1 MGLLYPV
8 IICKTYP
15 FYIMSETTD
24 SHSVTPVNIEDKM
37 KAAYM
42 EYAMSVIIGRALP
55 DVRDGLKPV
64 HRRILYAMSN
74 LNVSYNRPYMKSA
87 RIVGEVIGKYHPHGD
102 SAVYDA
108 TVRMAQGFSMR
119 YPLVDG
125 QGNFGSV
132 DGDSAAAM
140 RYTEVRMKRITQEM
154 LADLDK
160 ETVDFIPNYDG
171 SLQEPSV
178 MPSRVPALLVNGST
192 GIAVGMATNIPPHNL
207 REVING
213 LLYVIDNKDHI
224 DPVELI
230 KLVSGPDFPTAGIIL
245 GRKGIYDAYTTG
257 RGTVK
262 VRARTEVEDRGNGKE
277 SIIVSE
283 LPYTVNKAR
292 LIEKIAELVK
302 DKKITGISD
311 VRDESDRKGMRI
323 VIELKKNEDA
333 EVVQASLF
341 KHTAMQNSF
350 GIIMLAVVN
359 GQPKVLPL
367 GQVLKLFLEHRVEII
382 VRRTRYDLGKAE
394 ERAHILQGL
403 KVALDNIDDV
413 VQLVRSSSS
422 GAEAKER
429 LIERFSLSGVQA
441 QSILDMRLQKL
452 TGLERDKLEEELK
465 EILEKIEKYK
475 AILSD
480 EGLVLDIIRQELHE
494 LDDQYGDERRT
505 EIIEDTGEINI
516 ADLIAE
522 ESMVV
527 TVSREGYIKRLQ
539 SDTYQSQNRGG
550 KGKIGM
556 ATKEEDNIQQMLVAS
571 THDTL
576 LMFSNHGKVYWKK
589 VYELPLASR
598 TAKGRAMV
606 NLLPLAEGEQ
616 IMSYLPVPS
625 YDIGGFVVMITRSG
639 IIKKTELSA
648 YSNERSN
655 GTKAIVID
663 EGDDLVSVRRCG
675 EEDLIF
681 IATRNG
687 LSLKFLASG
696 LRSQGRV
703 TRGSKGISLKT
714 FAGEK
719 DYVVSMEVISHEG
732 EGSLLTVTEKG
743 FGKKSS
749 PDTYRMGK
757 RGNVGVLN
765 LKIAE
770 KNGQVVNSLLVT
782 EEDEL
787 MLMTESG
794 KIIRIRCNQ
803 IRETGRVAQGV
814 RLIQMD
820 ENERVVAVARILAND
835 DEIVET
841 EEDQENGAEEST
853 NE

>member
-1 MGLLYPV
+1 MTV
-8 IICKTYP
+8 
-15 FYIMSETTD
+15 STD

-37 KAAYM
+37 RSAYM

-74 LNVSYNRPYMKSA
+74 LNVAYNRPYMKSA

-108 TVRMAQGFSMR
+108 TVRMVQDFSMR

-132 DGDSAAAM
+132 DGDSPAAM

-160 ETVDFIPNYDG
+160 ETVDFTPNYDG
-171 SLQEPSV
+171 SMHEPSV
-178 MPSRVPALLVNGST
+178 LPTKVPTLLVNGST

-207 REVING
+207 SEVIQG
-213 LLYVIDNKDHI
+213 LLYVIDNKDTA
-224 DPVELI
+224 DPLELI
-230 KLVSGPDFPTAGIIL
+230 KLIHGPDFPTAGIIL

-257 RGTVK
+257 RGVVR
-262 VRARTEVEDRGNGKE
+262 VRAKTEVEEYKNGRE
-277 SIIVSE
+277 AIIVTE

-302 DKKITGISD
+302 DKKIQGISD
-311 VRDESDRKGMRI
+311 IRDESDRKGMRV
-323 VIELKKNEDA
+323 VIELRKNEA
-333 EVVQASLF
+333 SEVVQAALF
-341 KHTAMQNSF
+341 KHTAMQNTF
-350 GIIMLAVVN
+350 GIIMLAVVD

-367 GQVLKLFLEHRVEII
+367 LQVLKLFLEHRVEII

-394 ERAHILQGL
+394 EKAHILQGL
-403 KVALDNIDDV
+403 KIALDNIDDV

-422 GAEAKER
+422 GPEAKER
-429 LIERFSLSGVQA
+429 LIERFELTPVQA

-452 TGLERDKLEEELK
+452 TGLERDKLEAELK
-465 EILEKIEKYK
+465 ETLEKIDHYN

-480 EGLVLDIIRQELHE
+480 ENMVLDIIRQELHE
-494 LDDQYGDERRT
+494 LNEHYGDVRRT
-505 EIIEDTGEINI
+505 EIIEDTGEIDI

-522 ESMVV
+522 ESMLV

-539 SDTYQSQNRGG
+539 ADTYQSQNRGG

-556 ATKEEDNIQQMLVAS
+556 GTKEEDDIDQMFVAS
-571 THDTL
+571 SHDNL

-606 NLLPLAEGEQ
+606 NLLPLSEGEH
-616 IMSYLPVPS
+616 IMSYLPVSS
-625 YDIGGFVVMITRSG
+625 YDIGGYVVMVTRSG

-648 YSNERSN
+648 YSNERAN

-663 EGDDLVSVRRCG
+663 EGDDLVSVRQCS

-687 LSLKFLASG
+687 LALKFEASG

-703 TRGSKGISLKT
+703 TRGSKGINLKT
-714 FAGEK
+714 FEGEK
-719 DYVVSMEVISHEG
+719 DFVVSMEVVNPEG
-732 EGSLLTVTEKG
+732 GTLLTVTERG

-749 PDTYRMGK
+749 SDTYRLGK
-757 RGNVGVLN
+757 RANVGVLN

-770 KNGQVVNSLLVT
+770 KNGRVVKSVLVA
-782 EEDEL
+782 EGDEL
-787 MLMTESG
+787 MLMTQSG
-794 KIIRIRCNQ
+794 KIIRIKCDQ

-814 RLIQMD
+814 RLINLDDSEQ
-820 ENERVVAVARILAND
+820 VVAVARILAD
-835 DEIVET
+835 PEGDEQEIES
-841 EEDQENGAEEST
+841 EEAT
-853 NE
+853 NELPVVEENDGEAVDEQ